1 MAHRWQKLC
10 TEVELMSGKVHAQ
23 MTFTNGWDRS
33 SMEPSPCLCSHST
46 LENWLQIFCICDHL
60 PLMRTFTRVWLKLP
74 YHAHVTADS
83 DRPSFFAWSV
93 CHEKTLHH
101 QCAALHAWSMCL
113 PWQNITSSM
122 CCFACMVHV
131 PWQNITSL
139 MCCFACMVHVPW
151 QNITSSMCCLLMFSM
166 NHLPSGMVHVCLLLQ
181 CSYVFQELH
190 IEMCTGWGK
199 SNEERSEEG
208 SEEWRG
214 RKGARKDEVKYEWM
228 NSPPQKFLGYHP
240 VYGDK
245 FLLNKAEPTPRCLN
259 ITASTS

>member
-23 MTFTNGWDRS
+23 MTLTNGWDRS

-74 YHAHVTADS
+74 YYAHVTADS

-181 CSYVFQELH
+181 FFLCLPRIAYRNVYRLGKIKRGKE
-190 IEMCTGWGK
+190 WGR
-199 SNEERSEEG
+199 ERGMKREEG
-208 SEEWRG
+208 SKERWSEVWM
-214 RKGARKDEVKYEWM
+214 DE
-228 NSPPQKFLGYHP
+228 F
-240 VYGDK
+240 
-245 FLLNKAEPTPRCLN
+245 T
-259 ITASTS
+259 STKVPWVPSCIWG